1 MMDQDYRSQVWDDSV
16 IQWLAVEIVSGQV
29 IGELPDLQASTLSV
43 RMEDITSTEA
53 QLPYDKAPDN
63 WLELT
68 TPYKIALILVRDHIP
83 QWGGIIIKRER
94 ELANNGI
101 TLTLSTIEHYLDS
114 VYVKTVS
121 YRHTQQTKIAGNLVN
136 LTEAHRFYV
145 QPDVGESIYLRD
157 RDYDET
163 QNKTVLS
170 ALQELSNVINGPEWY
185 GTWRE
190 TDAGHYQ
197 PSIVIRDTIG
207 QYRQQA
213 VFEESAMAKLTVL
226 EDYSTGYGA
235 NMVQATSSADG
246 GENPLSNWQVYND
259 FARPVIEYKYQAGT
273 SITRLDTLNQHALNE
288 LNSIK
293 NGTTTIS
300 FTTSLE
306 NSPQPGIDW
315 NLGDIVKYQLSS
327 VSQYLPDFDSGKVR
341 IIGYD
346 LDYSQAWQLTPLLR
360 PVEEE

>member
-1 MMDQDYRSQVWDDSV
+1 MDTE
-16 IQWLAVEIVSGQV
+16 WLAVKLVTGNV
-29 IGELPDLQASTLSV
+29 VGELPNLQCTKLQYRIGQMTTSEAILPWENIPSNWY
-43 RMEDITSTEA
+43 DITR
-53 QLPYDKAPDN
+53 PYTSAV
-63 WLELT
+63 L
-68 TPYKIALILVRDHIP
+68 LVSGDTVL
-83 QWGGIIIKRER
+83 WGGIIIKRER
-94 ELANNGI
+94 ELASNGI

-121 YRHTQQTKIAGNLVN
+121 YRQTQQTKIAGNLVN

-145 QPDVGESIYLRD
+145 KPDVGESIYLRD

-185 GTWRE
+185 GTWHE

-207 QYRQQA
+207 QYREQA

-327 VSQYLPDFDSGKVR
+327 VSQYLPDFGSGKVR

-360 PVEEE
+360 PVEEA